1 MKRLNIFWFAILFLV
16 FTIPISQYVSAR
28 VILVVSV
35 LSFFVNKDGVKRDF
49 LEYLKNSWDL
59 ILYQLTLLIGLIY
72 SENIELG
79 IKVLESN
86 LSFLAIPIIF
96 SRVVNI
102 GEDKI
107 HSIFRSFIL
116 GLCLVCFI
124 CLINAVNE
132 YFDQNNIQAFFFY
145 NLTDIVGFQPTY
157 FAYYLIFSITYLLYR
172 FYFQLPN
179 SNSLIVTLGILF
191 FFFMLML
198 TGGQTAFIGLLLVF
212 SFFILKFLTDNKD
225 KEAKIGTGLV
235 VIMLLSMFLA
245 MLVDKGERGISLNDA
260 WDRLVLWEAAVKA
273 TSNPLL
279 GVGTGDYKIVLNE
292 YYVSHNL
299 DGFATES
306 YNSHNQ
312 FIQLLFTNGLFGILS
327 LLIMIGRPLYLSV
340 TNRNFLGILL
350 LFPFLVYGITEVFL
364 GRYQGI
370 VFFTLVHQLC
380 VLQSI
385 STKARAEFN
394 S

>member
-1 MKRLNIFWFAILFLV
+1 MFWASILTLIFS
-16 FTIPISQYVSAR
+16 IPLSQYVSTR
-28 VILVVSV
+28 MIVVVTIFS
-35 LSFFVNKDGVKRDF
+35 LFTPKISLGYIK
-49 LEYLKNSWDL
+49 YIQQSWDL
-59 ILYQLTLLIGLIY
+59 ILYLLVILVGLIY
-72 SENIELG
+72 SENTLLG
-79 IKVLESN
+79 WKVVESN
-86 LSFLAIPIIF
+86 LSFLVIPIILSRIEHF
-96 SRVVNI
+96 SQKQI
-102 GEDKI
+102 D
-107 HSIFRSFIL
+107 SLFIAFIS
-116 GLCLVCFI
+116 GLLLTCLI
-124 CLINAVNE
+124 CLINAGFV
-132 YFDQNNIQAFFFY
+132 YAITRNIQVFFFY

-225 KEAKIGTGLV
+225 REAKIGTGLV